1 MRTPTTTH
9 TRIHYEQYTYLRTHA
24 HAHTHTHTH
33 NSAEYLE
40 KNPDM
45 LKYVCIEKLEL
56 ILAHPAYKAMEE
68 FHWEEAKD
76 PETQCGKVCG
86 DPHEYPKTF
95 KEYLEMNGNDEHKAH
110 EAFSAS
116 LEEEMKAHFD
126 ALVTHDD
133 NIVGLYYSYEEAGCI
148 DCIEKSIRRAR
159 TVAFISLVWAEGFR
173 AYCSRSFENP
183 VWMNTFSNPSM
194 NYAIGLAQF
203 TLIIALFIPG
213 LNTEVLGLYV
223 FEIEGMGWF
232 MAIIG
237 ALSCLTL
244 CEAYKIIGSRF
255 FEKGELAGYEED
267 DSGIVKKA

>member
-1 MRTPTTTH
+1 MRTLTTAHTDTH
-9 TRIHYEQYTYLRTHA
+9 TLRTIHLRII
-24 HAHTHTHTH
+24 HLRTHTHTH
-33 NSAEYLE
+33 ISAEYLE

-56 ILAHPAYKAMEE
+56 ILSHPAYKAMEE

-76 PETQCGKVCG
+76 PETPCGKVCG
-86 DPHEYPKTF
+86 DPDVYPKTF
-95 KEYLEMNGNDEHKAH
+95 KDVLEMNGRDENKAH
-110 EAFSAS
+110 EAFKAS
-116 LEEEMKAHFD
+116 LEEEMQAHFN
-126 ALVTHDD
+126 ASVTQDD
-133 NIVGLYYSYEEAGCI
+133 NIVGLYYSYEDAGCI

-173 AYCSRSFENP
+173 GFCSRSFENP
-183 VWMNTFSNPSM
+183 VWVNTFSNPWM
-194 NYAIGLAQF
+194 NYAMGLGQL

-223 FEIEGMGWF
+223 FEIQGMGWF

-237 ALSCLTL
+237 AVSCLCF
-244 CEAYKIIGSRF
+244 CEAYKIIGASF

-267 DSGIVKKA
+267 DSGIVKKT